1 MKVLVFGSRTLME
14 VPNVQSYVFNVLDL
28 CPPIANHNYDLG
40 PIEVVDGKAKGA
52 DTLGNMWAH
61 ANHHHTQRFTAYWNK
76 YGKAAGFR
84 RNEEMATYLRKSY
97 DGSNAL
103 AIGFVDKP
111 LPSSKGT
118 YMMYNLLTNKEPVIP
133 TYVFDVTT
141 RRIVAEPVSH
151 LF

>member
-14 VPNVQSYVFNVLDL
+14 VPNVLTYTHDVLDK
-28 CPPIANHNYDLG
+28 CPLIRNHDYDLG
-40 PIEVVDGKAKGA
+40 PIEVIDGMAKGA
-52 DTLGNMWAH
+52 DTLGNSWARVN
-61 ANHHHTQRFTAYWNK
+61 NHKTKRFPADWK
-76 YGKAAGFR
+76 AHGKRAGYV
-84 RNEEMATYLRKSY
+84 RNREMANYLRAN
-97 DGSNAL
+97 DPTHNF

-111 LPSSKGT
+111 LPESKGT
-118 YMMYNLLTNKEPVIP
+118 HMMYELLINKEPIIQ